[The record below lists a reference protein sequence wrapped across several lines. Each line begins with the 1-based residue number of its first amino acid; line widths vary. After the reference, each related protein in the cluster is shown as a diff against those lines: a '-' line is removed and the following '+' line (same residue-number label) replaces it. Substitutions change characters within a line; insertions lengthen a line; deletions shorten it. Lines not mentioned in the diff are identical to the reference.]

1 MPTVPVELASGTYDV
16 HIERGLLDDAG
27 QRLAA
32 IAPARKVVVIAD
44 ENVAPLH
51 LPTLR
56 ASLETAGY
64 EVIVASLG
72 GGEAG
77 KRLETLL
84 PVYEQI
90 LAAGIDRRTPVIGLG
105 GGVTTDMAGFV
116 AATLLR
122 GVPFVPVP
130 TSLLAMVDASVG
142 GKTGV
147 NSGAGKNLIGAFH
160 QPAAVLI
167 DTDTLA
173 TLPPKPL
180 REGLAEC
187 IKHAVI
193 RDAAMFAKLQSEI
206 GRALALDLDWLTE
219 HVAANVA
226 IKAAV
231 VAEDPYEHGVRA
243 HLNLGHTF
251 GHAIEKVTANAVSH
265 GDAVALGVKCAT
277 VLAERVGSMN
287 AEQGQ
292 AVRDVLANTEL
303 ATTLPGLDPSALFDA
318 MKFDKKV
325 RDGKVRLVLPVG
337 IGAAQVRDDIA
348 DDDIR
353 AAWSAIG

>member
-1 MPTVPVELASGTYDV
+1 MQSVAVELGAGRYEV
-16 HIERGLLDDAG
+16 LVGRGLLGELG
-27 QRLAA
+27 QQVSAVAA
-32 IAPARKVVVIAD
+32 ARKVIVIAD
-44 ENVAPLH
+44 EVVAGFH
-51 LPTLR
+51 LSSVVE
-56 ASLETAGY
+56 SLEGAGY
-64 EVIVASLG
+64 EVVVATLG

-122 GVPFVPVP
+122 GVPFVAVP

-147 NSGAGKNLIGAFH
+147 NAAAGKNLIGAFH

-167 DTDTLA
+167 DTDVLA

-193 RDAAMFAKLQSEI
+193 RDAGLFEKLRAEMD
-206 GRALALDLDWLTE
+206 RALAVDLDWLTQ

-231 VAEDPYEHGVRA
+231 VAEDPHEHGVRA

-265 GDAVALGVKCAT
+265 GDAVALGLKCAT
-277 VLAERVGSMN
+277 LLAERLGTMS
-287 AEQGQ
+287 AEQGS
-292 AVRDVLANTEL
+292 AVRAVIAKAEL
-303 ATTLPGLDPSALFDA
+303 ATTLPGVDTSALLDA
-318 MKFDKKV
+318 MRYDKKV
-325 RDGKVRLVLPVG
+325 RDGRVRIVLPVG
-337 IGAAQVRDDIA
+337 IGGAEVRDDVPEA
-348 DDDIR
+348 DLR
-353 AAWSAIG
+353 AAWSAIA